1 MHRLRFQLR
10 HILILTAL
18 ICVVCAVIGLDR
30 KNRNLCDQL
39 EQVCAM
45 NAKDWD
51 VRKLTKVLQEEYGIH
66 VVVEKRF
73 RKKLHDMEL
82 DRISLKN
89 SIRILLGSADLGL
102 IINYAGLEI
111 VELEEPNQVQVSLL
125 GGSGDF
131 RRQTFC
137 SGPRQTRLFSTGRV
151 VRV

>member
-73 RKKLHDMEL
+73 IRKKLHDMEL
-82 DRISLKN
+82 DRISLKT
-89 SIRILLGSADLGL
+89 SIRILLASADLVL

-111 VELEEPNQVQVSLL
+111 VELEEPSQFEFEYHPVF
-125 GGSGDF
+125 GID
-131 RRQTFC
+131 
-137 SGPRQTRLFSTGRV
+137 
-151 VRV
+151 